1 MTLERA
7 AARGTGL
14 PRSPQNALGP
24 PPMEVSQSPHASV
37 TTVSAVLGCPAITRC
52 SVRMMNC
59 GAPGILLSTE
69 VTGSRAAGGHPM
81 GRSIPIYAESMT
93 VDIFGISVH
102 TPRSRL

>member
-1 MTLERA
+1 
-7 AARGTGL
+7 
-14 PRSPQNALGP
+14 
-24 PPMEVSQSPHASV
+24 
-37 TTVSAVLGCPAITRC
+37 
-52 SVRMMNC
+52 MNC